1 MRKLYGWLQGAQRG
15 MVAALVTVGVLG
27 VGVSLAWASTSVP
40 RTERPAQGISP
51 TPVQL
56 QFPTHTPTPGPPTA
70 TPSRTPT
77 PIGRPWVEA
86 LGEVAN
92 VRAEPDINGARVG
105 QIRQG
110 ITYPI
115 LGQRYQW
122 YWIEYPEIPAGTA
135 WVHES
140 VVKVGGDTTQIV
152 QLEELPTVEP
162 ALAAAQ
168 ATALAISATPGMGL
182 TLTAQA
188 QITPTGAFTAQPGD
202 GDAALDGQPLPTFT
216 FPPYTVTPLIIPR
229 QNPPPTTSGALPPV
243 VPIMALGALGLLGL
257 LVATLRR
264 L

>member
-1 MRKLYGWLQGAQRG
+1 MRTLCGRLQGARRG
-15 MVAALVTVGVLG
+15 GAIALLVLGVLG
-27 VGVSLAWASTSVP
+27 GVLLVRQGEVVP
-40 RTERPAQGISP
+40 RVVRAAQLASP

-56 QFPTHTPTPGPPTA
+56 PFPTATPTPGPPTA

-77 PIGRPWVEA
+77 SIGRPWVEA
-86 LGEVAN
+86 IGEYAN

-105 QIRQG
+105 QIRPG
-110 ITYPI
+110 TTYPI

-140 VVKVGGDTTQIV
+140 VVKVGGDVTQIV

-168 ATALAISATPGMGL
+168 ATELAISATPGMVA
-182 TLTAQA
+182 TMTAQA
-188 QITPTGAFTAQPGD
+188 QITPTGVFTAQPAGA
-202 GDAALDGQPLPTFT
+202 GAVSAGQPLPTFT
-216 FPPYTVTPLIIPR
+216 FPPYTVTPLVIPR
-229 QNPPPTTSGALPPV
+229 QNPPPAESGLPPI
-243 VPIMALGALGLLGL
+243 VPIMALGALGLLGV
-257 LVATLRR
+257 LVAALRR